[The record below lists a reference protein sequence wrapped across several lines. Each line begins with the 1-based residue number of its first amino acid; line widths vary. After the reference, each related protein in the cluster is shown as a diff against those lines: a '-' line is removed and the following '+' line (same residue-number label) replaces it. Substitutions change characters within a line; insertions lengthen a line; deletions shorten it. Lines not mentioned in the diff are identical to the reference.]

1 MVYNFFQKKY
11 LKHNLAI
18 YQKLGLEKKY
28 YSPISS
34 KDFNLISKEKV
45 DALLADTPVK
55 AISLCALYI
64 NASKE
69 DKLSLDN
76 FEKEGF
82 AVLKNYLCEKEV
94 NAVNEEIEKIVV
106 NKIIK
111 FKWNHK
117 IMFAIHHSE
126 RIRKIGND
134 PKLRELLGGCIR
146 GNAILFQSINF
157 LQGSEQA
164 SHSDSIHMTTFPFGG
179 LVGVWIALEDI
190 EEDNGPLHYYPGSHI
205 LPYYMN
211 KDYEN
216 EGTQCLIGDKP
227 YTEYEKMIAQKVKE
241 KGLEKKIFT
250 AKKGDLL
257 IWHANLFHG
266 GEPHLNK
273 EKTRKSMVF
282 HYFREN
288 AICYHEIN
296 QRPAIIKKF

>member
-1 MVYNFFQKKY
+1 MVYNFFQKKH
-11 LKHNLAI
+11 LKHNLTI
-18 YQKLGLEKKY
+18 YKKLGIEKKY

-34 KDFNLISKEKV
+34 IDFNQIQKEKV
-45 DALLADTPVK
+45 DALLADTPAK
-55 AISLCALYI
+55 AISSSWLYR
-64 NASKE
+64 NGSKE
-69 DKLSLDN
+69 NQLNLDN

-82 AVLKNYLCEKEV
+82 AVLKNYLPEKEV
-94 NAVNEEIEKIVV
+94 DAVNEEIEKIVA
-106 NKIIK
+106 NKTIK

-134 PKLRELLGGCIR
+134 PKLLELLGGCIG
-146 GNAILFQSINF
+146 GNAVLFQSINF
-157 LQGSEQA
+157 LRGSEQA
-164 SHSDSIHMTTFPFGG
+164 THSDSIHMTTFPLGG
-179 LVGVWIALEDI
+179 LLGVWIALEDI
-190 EEDNGPLHYYPGSHI
+190 EEDNGPLHYYPGSHT

-211 KDYEN
+211 KDYDN
-216 EGTQCLIGDKP
+216 EGNTCLIGDKP

-273 EKTRKSMVF
+273 NKTRKSMVF

-296 QRPAIIKKF
+296 QRPAIIKRF